1 MNIYDPADDIR
12 YVHLAGP
19 ADARSARAGSTTPRT
34 SPPSDTSVSRR
45 GPGWSTAV
53 FTSEETGQ
61 ELNHAGSGGGTEAT
75 EGWRSASTEQVARR
89 AACAAHAH
97 SAAGRR
103 TSARQRQT
111 VAGVTVPDT
120 KLAREAADL
129 VRAAT
134 TDLVYHHSRRVYFWG
149 SLQGRNRGL
158 SYDPELLYIG
168 GMFRFEVDSADE
180 ARRFLQGNGV
190 PEDSIRRV
198 WTAIALHTTPGIPE
212 FMEPEVAL
220 VTAGVEYDVLGI
232 GYHDVSDADRAE
244 IVALHPR
251 PDFKR
256 NILQAFTEGIA
267 PKPETTFG
275 NVKADVLQRF
285 VCGYQRANFVDIIEN
300 SDWPE

>member
-129 VRAAT
+129 VRAPT

-149 SLQGRNRGL
+149 SLQVRTRGL

-168 GMFRFEVDSADE
+168 AMFHDLGLNESFRGSGRRFEVDSADE
-180 ARRFLQGNGV
+180 ARRFLQGHGI
-190 PEDSIRRV
+190 PEDSVRRV

-212 FMEPEVAL
+212 FMEAEVAL

-244 IVALHPR
+244 ITALHPR

-256 NILQAFTEGIA
+256 A
-267 PKPETTFG
+267 
-275 NVKADVLQRF
+275 
-285 VCGYQRANFVDIIEN
+285 
-300 SDWPE
+300 